1 MQPFFI
7 DCDYPQ
13 NSLNTIFI
21 SHKIVLFIIESR
33 YFENNEKQVLSLN
46 LG

>member
-1 MQPFFI
+1 MEPFLI

-13 NSLNTIFI
+13 NSLNAILI
-21 SHKIVLFIIESR
+21 SHKIMLFIIESH